1 MVLTLFKEFFSVF
14 FLMSDKMYVL
24 GYTKRNALSS
34 VRK

>member
-24 GYTKRNALSS
+24 GYIQKEMLYL
-34 VRK
+34 V